1 MKIPINESDKRY
13 LFYGNQSKR
22 AIEATTDELIA
33 EVEIIRSL
41 IKKYGL
47 QDRIQLVGINTL
59 YRGSFVGLETSEYR
73 NQKVKELT
81 TYRANKGIE
90 YIGIFGYGYTGEDK
104 WTHSNYVRV
113 EELEQPEEAECGQM
127 EWSL

>member
-1 MKIPINESDKRY
+1 MKIQIKELNKRF
-13 LFYGNQSKR
+13 LFYGNQSKK
-22 AIEATTDELIA
+22 AIEATNDELIA
-33 EVEIIRSL
+33 EVEGIHSL

-73 NQKVKELT
+73 NQKVEELK

-104 WTHSNYVRV
+104 WTHSNFVRI
-113 EELEQPEEAECGQM
+113 EELEQPEETECGQM